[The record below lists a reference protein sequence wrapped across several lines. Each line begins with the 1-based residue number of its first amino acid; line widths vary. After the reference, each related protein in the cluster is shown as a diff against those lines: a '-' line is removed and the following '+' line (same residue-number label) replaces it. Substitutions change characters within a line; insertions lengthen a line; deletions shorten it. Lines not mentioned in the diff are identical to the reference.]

1 MPRKLIDPRTEGA
14 PVVKS
19 NIIGQADGVASL
31 NELGLVPEN
40 QLPDFLTEAE
50 GDVKYA
56 PIGQSGGGAV
66 DSVNGQTGEVVL
78 DAVDVGAEVAG
89 IMDEH
94 LASENPHNQYI
105 LKTDT
110 IRQPT
115 AISPTTGTIDYGVDG
130 TLSANSYGHLY
141 DTARLHRE
149 YQIDTLAGDFSAPI
163 RSVEIDSDGWV
174 ITPPIPDN
182 TEFQWRCRDVSTE
195 SEVGL

>member
-1 MPRKLIDPRTEGA
+1 MSRRLTDPRIYNSTPITDA
-14 PVVKS
+14 
-19 NIIGQADGVASL
+19 IIGQASGIASL
-31 NELGLVPEN
+31 NELGIVPES

-50 GDVKYA
+50 GNV
-56 PIGQSGGGAV
+56 S
-66 DSVNGQTGEVVL
+66 
-78 DAVDVGAEVAG
+78 
-89 IMDEH
+89 
-94 LASENPHNQYI
+94 YI

-130 TLSANSYGHLY
+130 TLTANSYGHLY
-141 DTARLHRE
+141 DTTRLHRE
-149 YQIDTLAGDFSAPI
+149 YQIDILAGDFSVPI
-163 RSVEIDSDGWV
+163 RSVEINSDEWV